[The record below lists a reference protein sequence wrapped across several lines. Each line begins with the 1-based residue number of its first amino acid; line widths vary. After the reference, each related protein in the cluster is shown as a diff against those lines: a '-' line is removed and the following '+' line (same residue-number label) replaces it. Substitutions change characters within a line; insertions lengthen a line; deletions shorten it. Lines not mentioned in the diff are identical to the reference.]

1 MTDTTVPNALKN
13 WFVIHFAAD
22 VIFAVPLF
30 LFPHAFLSLLGWQT
44 IDPFAT
50 RIVAAA
56 LFGIGIESF
65 LGRHADARTFL
76 NMLNL
81 KIIWS
86 GATILGICLTIFQ
99 SRGAAPVMQW
109 IVMAVFLAFHVLWVF
124 WRIRVGNLLK
134 LKV

>member
-1 MTDTTVPNALKN
+1 MTNQIVPVALKR
-13 WFVIHFAAD
+13 WFIIHFAVD
-22 VIFAVPLF
+22 VLFALPLF
-30 LFPHAFLSLLGWQT
+30 FFPVVFLTFLGWHS

-65 LGRHADARTFL
+65 IGRNATAQTFK

-86 GATILGICLTIFQ
+86 GTTILGIGLSIIQ
-99 SRGAAPVMQW
+99 STYPANIAQS
-109 IVMAVFLAFHVLWVF
+109 
-124 WRIRVGNLLK
+124 LL
-134 LKV
+134 